1 MSPLMRFNL
10 VLPDLGLEEQPLTVS
25 LWLVEVG
32 AEVAAGDRLVELAAD
47 GVTIDLP
54 SPASGV
60 LVETLAVEDEE
71 VQIGQIL
78 GVIEGED
85 V

>member
-1 MSPLMRFNL
+1 MRFNL
-10 VLPDLGLEEQPLTVS
+10 VLPDLGLEDQPLTIS

-47 GVTIDLP
+47 SVTIDLP

-78 GVIEGED
+78 AVIEGEEA
-85 V
+85 